1 MISISGVTKV
11 YDTGMQKVQA
21 LRGVSLEIADGEF
34 LALAGPSGSGKT
46 TLLNLIGCLDS
57 VSAGEIKIDGEPLSA
72 LGQKERN
79 LTRQRKI
86 GFVFQSYNLI
96 PVLTAKENVALAL
109 QLFKGLKD
117 REIDERSAAMLR
129 EVGLEGMEDRRPME
143 LSGGQQQRVS
153 IARALVKKPPLVLAD
168 EPTANLDSRT
178 GEEILKLMEELNR
191 KHGVTFVF
199 STHDPMVMKY
209 AHCLVRLHD
218 GQITD
223 IERKAPGVS
232 PGGKP

>member
-1 MISISGVTKV
+1 MIGISEVTKV
-11 YDTGMQKVQA
+11 YDTGMQKVHA
-21 LRGVSLEIADGEF
+21 LRGVSLEIGEGEF

-57 VSAGEIKIDGEPLSA
+57 VTSGEIRIDGEPLSA

-79 LTRQRKI
+79 LTRQKKI

-96 PVLTAKENVALAL
+96 PVLTARENVALAL
-109 QLFKGLKD
+109 QLFRGIKE
-117 REIDERSAAMLR
+117 REILERSTEMLR

-199 STHDPMVMKY
+199 STHDPMVMHY
-209 AHCLVRLHD
+209 ARCLVKLHD
-218 GQITD
+218 GQITET
-223 IERKAPGVS
+223 ERKS
-232 PGGKP
+232 

>member
-21 LRGVSLEIADGEF
+21 LRGVSLEIAAGEF

-57 VSAGEIKIDGEPLSA
+57 VSSGEIKIDGEPLSA

-178 GEEILKLMEELNR
+178 GEEILRLMEELNR

-223 IERKAPGVS
+223 IERKGPGVS